1 MHVLV
6 YGAGALGSLVGGLLA
21 RAHEVTLVG
30 RDPHMRRVRADG
42 LRIDGAITTRVR
54 PRALTDGTHR
64 SADLAVVTTKAYDTD
79 AAATAL
85 ATGEYDAVCSLQNG
99 LTEERLVAA
108 LDPTVLAGTASYGAR
123 LVEPGRVTCTGVG
136 AIVLGSL
143 SEGRDP
149 VAERVGAAF
158 DEAGIETTA
167 ATDMPRR
174 RYEKLAV
181 NAGINGPSALVQLP
195 NGDTL
200 AGPGGEA
207 AREAAREVARVARAD
222 GVALGEAAAVDA
234 VERVAADTA
243 ANRSSMYEDVAAGRR
258 TEVDAIYG
266 AALDRADQFGV
277 PAPTCRTIASL
288 IRAWEV
294 GAEVR
299 PAGDDPG
306 TDDDESIGE

>member
-1 MHVLV
+1 MEVLV

-21 RAHEVTLVG
+21 RTHEVTLVG
-30 RDPHMRRVRADG
+30 RDPHMRRVREDG
-42 LRIDGAITTRVR
+42 LRIDGEADARVH

-79 AAATAL
+79 AAARAL

-99 LTEERLVAA
+99 FTEERLVAA

-123 LVEPGRVTCTGVG
+123 FAEPGRVTCTGVG
-136 AIVLGSL
+136 EVVVGAL
-143 SEGRDP
+143 SGGTDP
-149 VAERVGAAF
+149 LAERVGSAF
-158 DEAGIETTA
+158 DEAGIETTVA
-167 ATDMPRR
+167 ADMPRR

-181 NAGINGPSALVQLP
+181 NAGINGPSALARLS
-195 NGDTL
+195 NGATL
-200 AGPGGEA
+200 DGPGGEA

-222 GVALGEAAAVDA
+222 GIGLGDDEAVEA

-243 ANRSSMYEDVAAGRR
+243 ANRSSMCEDVAAGRR

-266 AALDRADQFGV
+266 AATERADRFGV
-277 PAPTCRTIASL
+277 SAPTCRTIASL

-294 GAEVR
+294 GTGVR
-299 PAGDDPG
+299 PATDASEAG
-306 TDDDESIGE
+306 TE